1 MEKLPELRVLNIG
14 YPKGRKNKKTKI
26 EIFEIDGVLGK
37 ECTCKLHEP
46 NSEHGLWLPLTE
58 FYERGKGKYQP
69 ICKICSKK
77 ISSINKRRNWYYYH
91 LKRTIYTAKKRGLE
105 VVDIDSLDKIV
116 RQCWIEQKG
125 KDFFTGESIQLG
137 MGTRGNNG
145 GIFSIDRI
153 NSNLGYTCG
162 NICITTNDTNTK
174 MKARL
179 EYYIRKYGLE
189 KTEKIIF
196 KMLVGIKTNP

>member
-1 MEKLPELRVLNIG
+1 MEELPELRVLNIG

-46 NSEHGLWLPLTE
+46 NSEHGWWLPLTE

-69 ICKICSKK
+69 ICNICSRK
-77 ISSINKRRNWYYYH
+77 IANINKRRNWYPYH
-91 LKRTIYTAKKRGLE
+91 LKRTIYNAKKRGLD
-105 VVDIDSLDKIV
+105 VVDIDCLDKIV

-145 GIFSIDRI
+145 DIFSIDRI
-153 NSNLGYTCG
+153 NSNLGYVCE

-174 MKARL
+174 IKAML
-179 EYYIRKYGLE
+179 EYSIRKYGLE
-189 KTEKIIF
+189 KAEKIIF
-196 KMLVGIKTNP
+196 KMLEGIKDNS

>member
-1 MEKLPELRVLNIG
+1 MEKLPELQVPSIG

-26 EIFEIDGVLGK
+26 KIFEIDRVLGK

-46 NSEHGLWLPLTE
+46 NSEHGWWLPLTE

-77 ISSINKRRNWYYYH
+77 IANINKRRKWYYYH
-91 LKRTIYTAKKRGLE
+91 LKRTIYTGKKRGLD
-105 VVDIDSLDKIV
+105 VVDIDRLDKIV

-125 KDFFTGESIQLG
+125 KDFFTEESIKLG

-145 GIFSIDRI
+145 DVFSIDRI
-153 NSNLGYTCG
+153 NSNLGYISG

-196 KMLVGIKTNP
+196 KMLDGIKTNS